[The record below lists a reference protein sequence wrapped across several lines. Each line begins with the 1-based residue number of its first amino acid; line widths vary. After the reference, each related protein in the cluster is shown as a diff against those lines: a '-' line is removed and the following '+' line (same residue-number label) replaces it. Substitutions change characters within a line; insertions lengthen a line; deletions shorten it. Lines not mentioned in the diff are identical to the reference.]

1 MTDKSASDQNGEIIQ
16 SSLPQEHPDVVAVP
30 DGDPQNETP
39 TDKAAKLQQHAASD
53 TELIPSDEDG

>member
-1 MTDKSASDQNGEIIQ
+1 MTKKTASDQSGEIIQ
-16 SSLPQEHPDVVAVP
+16 TSLPDEHPDAVEVP
-30 DGDPQNETP
+30 ESDPQNETP